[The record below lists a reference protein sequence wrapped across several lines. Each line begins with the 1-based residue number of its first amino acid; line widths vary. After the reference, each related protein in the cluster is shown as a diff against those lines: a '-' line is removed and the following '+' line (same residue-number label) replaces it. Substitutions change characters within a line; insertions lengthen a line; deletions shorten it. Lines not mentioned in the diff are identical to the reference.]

1 VFFTPGD
8 DRGCVASTPTSPVVY
23 FQAGDQ
29 CNAGLVTGT
38 LCCSTTPKPPL
49 NQQTCPINKP
59 KPMHVANK
67 TECPEIT
74 D

>member
-1 VFFTPGD
+1 VFSPGD
-8 DRGCVASTPTSPVVY
+8 DRGCVASEPTDSIVY

-38 LCCSTTPKPPL
+38 LYCTTSPGPAL
-49 NQQTCPINKP
+49 DASTCPINKP
-59 KPMHVANK
+59 IPIYAIDPIG
-67 TECPEIT
+67 CPEIQ